1 MSRSLVLG
9 GLALL
14 AGLSLVAVWTAIGD
28 VESAETPSVARASQA
43 SIPTGDAAPE
53 LVDPLASWSKSAAEP
68 LPDPASIDRAPVAPR
83 IVDASERAT
92 GVDLHGSIQVVGG
105 ARENLP
111 PTKLVF
117 RRGGFP
123 EETIAIGA
131 EYLMPRLAPGKWI
144 VSAEQL
150 GYENLS
156 QEIDLVPEPREQRID
171 FTMTR
176 LPHIFVNMITPQGQP
191 FMKALRTA
199 SGSVARMNIVVV
211 ATMSPPRDRL
221 GATLEDGYEEYG
233 LGKWRPSSGWKTEA
247 EVDEPRAG
255 ILELPR
261 PLPVYVSVCVENVV
275 LTTQFAPSGTEQMEF
290 VLTPEDVRATRGSL
304 RLRIADAETGRPVT
318 EGRVGLHANG
328 NFGMGDPIIQQDG
341 TVEFADL
348 PPGPRHLSVVCRG
361 YEWVVEQVWI
371 DAGLETNLGVLRL
384 NRPISIAGT
393 AVDEDG
399 DPVRAWISVWP
410 LERYEASQRI
420 ADKFCW
426 YADHDG
432 QFKIQPAGRRRY
444 LLRANDE
451 EWASES
457 AIVDASDGPVE
468 NVRLKVARGV
478 TLTVDF
484 GAEVQRGSRLLVHD
498 MHGHPVG
505 ERPVLPGGCARIGVH
520 PGRYRVRMEFDGEPH
535 EDRMVDVGTEPVLI
549 AMGR

>member
-9 GLALL
+9 GLTLL
-14 AGLSLVAVWTAIGD
+14 AGLSIVFLWRAIDEVEAAGLPVAPGRFA
-28 VESAETPSVARASQA
+28 VAS
-43 SIPTGDAAPE
+43 PTGEGAPE
-53 LVDPLASWSKSAAEP
+53 LVDPRAIVLAETPEP
-68 LPDPASIDRAPVAPR
+68 APEAGGASRAPVAPR
-83 IVDASERAT
+83 VVDASESAS
-92 GVDLHGSIQVVGG
+92 GVDLHGAIQVVGG
-105 ARENLP
+105 ARASLP

-117 RRGGFP
+117 RRGGFA
-123 EETIAIGA
+123 EETIAIDA
-131 EYLMPRLAPGKWI
+131 EYLMPRLSPGKWT
-144 VSAEQL
+144 VTAEQL
-150 GYENLS
+150 GYELLS
-156 QEIDLVPEPREQRID
+156 QQIDLAPEPREQQID
-171 FTMTR
+171 FLMTR
-176 LPHIFVNMITPQGQP
+176 LPHIFVNMVTPQGQP

-199 SGSVARMNIVVV
+199 SGSASRMSIVVV
-211 ATMSPPRDRL
+211 ATASPPRERL
-221 GATLEDGYEEYG
+221 GATLEDGYEHYG
-233 LGKWRPSSGWKTEA
+233 LGKWRPSNGWKTEA

-261 PLPVYVSVCVENVV
+261 PLPVYVSACVENVV
-275 LTTQFAPSGTEQMEF
+275 LATQFAPAGTEQVEF

-328 NFGMGDPIIQQDG
+328 SFGMGDPIIQQDG

-348 PPGPRHLSVVCRG
+348 PPGPRHLSIVCRG

-393 AVDEDG
+393 AVDEAG

-410 LERYEASQRI
+410 IESYEASQRI

-426 YADHDG
+426 HADHDG
-432 QFKIQPAGRRRY
+432 QFRIQPAGRKRY

-457 AIVDASDGPVE
+457 AIVDASEGPVE
-468 NVRLKVARGV
+468 NVRLRVARGV
-478 TLTVDF
+478 PLTVSF

-498 MHGHPVG
+498 MQGHPVG

-549 AMGR
+549 AMGM

>member
-14 AGLSLVAVWTAIGD
+14 AGVLLVVVWTSIGD
-28 VESAETPSVARASQA
+28 VEAVEPPRVARGPTV
-43 SIPTGDAAPE
+43 SIPTSAPAHD
-53 LVDPLASWSKSAAEP
+53 LVDPLGSWNTAAAEP
-68 LPDPASIDRAPVAPR
+68 LLEAAGLDRVPVAPR
-83 IVDASERAT
+83 VVDASESAS
-92 GVDLHGSIQVVGG
+92 GIDLHGSIQVVGG
-105 ARENLP
+105 ARANLP

-123 EETIAIGA
+123 EETIAIDA
-131 EYLMPRLAPGKWI
+131 EYLMSRLAPGKWT

-156 QEIDLVPEPREQRID
+156 QEIDLAAEPREQRID

-176 LPHIFVNMITPQGQP
+176 LPHIFVNMVTPQGEP

-199 SGSVARMNIVVV
+199 SGSVSRMAIVVV
-211 ATMSPPRDRL
+211 ATASPPRDRL
-221 GATLEDGYEEYG
+221 GATLEDGYEQYG
-233 LGKWRPSSGWKTEA
+233 LGIWRPSNGWKTEA

-261 PLPVYVSVCVENVV
+261 PMPVYVSACVENVV
-275 LTTQFAPSGTEQMEF
+275 LATHYAPAGTEQVEF

-304 RLRIADAETGRPVT
+304 RLRIADAETGQPVT

-348 PPGPRHLSVVCRG
+348 PPGPRHLSIVCRG

-393 AVDEDG
+393 AVDQDG

-410 LERYEASQRI
+410 IERYEASQRI

-426 YADHDG
+426 HADPDG
-432 QFKIQPAGRRRY
+432 QFRIQPAGRKRY

-468 NVRLKVARGV
+468 NVRLRVARGV
-478 TLTVDF
+478 PLTVSF
-484 GAEVQRGSRLLVHD
+484 GAEVQRGSRLLVLD
-498 MHGHPVG
+498 MQGHPVG
-505 ERPVLPGGCARIGVH
+505 VRAVLPGGSAKIGVH

-549 AMGR
+549 AMGM